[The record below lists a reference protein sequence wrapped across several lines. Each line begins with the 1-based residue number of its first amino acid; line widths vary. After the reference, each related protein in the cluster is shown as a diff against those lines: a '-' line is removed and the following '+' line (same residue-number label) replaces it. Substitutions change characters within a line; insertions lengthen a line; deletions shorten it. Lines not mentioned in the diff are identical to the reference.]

1 MKLNRDF
8 YERDDVAVI
17 AKDLLGKSLVTRING
32 QVTAG
37 MIVETEAYMAPQD
50 KASHAYGNR
59 RTNRTEVFYG
69 KGGTSYVY
77 LCYGIHKLFNV
88 VTNKENI
95 PHAILVRAVE
105 PLEGLRV
112 MSARRKKDTTDY
124 SLTSGP
130 GALSKAMGIELR
142 HNGLDLLKDEIW
154 IEDINIRYAS
164 CQILKS
170 PRVGIAYA
178 EEWAEKPLRFRVKDN
193 PWTSKSK

>member
-1 MKLNRDF
+1 MKLKRDF

-17 AKDLLGKSLVTRING
+17 ARELLGKCLVTKVNGRITSG
-32 QVTAG
+32 K
-37 MIVETEAYMAPQD
+37 IVETEAYIAPQD

-59 RTNRTEVFYG
+59 RTSRTEVFYG
-69 KGGTSYVY
+69 RGGISYVY
-77 LCYGIHKLFNV
+77 LCYGMHHLFNV

-112 MSARRKKDTTDY
+112 MSARRNKDTSDY

-130 GALSKAMGIELR
+130 GALSKAMGIDLR
-142 HNGLDLLKDEIW
+142 HNGIDLLQDEIW
-154 IEDINIRYAS
+154 IEDINIRYAN
-164 CQILKS
+164 CQIVKS

-193 PWTSKSK
+193 PWTSKAK